1 VLAAIARLDP
11 AGLQATMETQMN
23 AGHRGLETC
32 ACGAGAV
39 MAAMEAARALGATR
53 GTVVSWAN
61 SSEVPPNDRER
72 VVGYGAV
79 SFGGSGSDASS
90 GPQGA
95 PPGPAGTDAP
105 LDAEARRAL
114 LQLARGTLE
123 RWFAT
128 GGTVPLPRDLPVVTR
143 RPQGAFVT
151 LFKAGELRGCIG
163 HMAPDLPLANTVEAM
178 ALAAAFEDP
187 RFAPLEEGELKD
199 IEIEISVLTPL
210 APVAGPEAI
219 VVGRDGVQIRK
230 DGRTAVFLPQVAPE
244 QGWDRTALLENL
256 CRKAGLPADAWK
268 SGARFW
274 TFQSIHFRE
283 SQER

>member
-1 VLAAIARLDP
+1 
-11 AGLQATMETQMN
+11 MN

-39 MAAMEAARALGATR
+39 MTAMAAARALGAVR
-53 GTVVSWAN
+53 GTVVSYAN
-61 SSEVPPNDRER
+61 SGEVPPNDRER

-79 SFGGSGSDASS
+79 SFGGPGGGGTA
-90 GPQGA
+90 GPEPSPVAPPGGAGA
-95 PPGPAGTDAP
+95 PPPDPQVPAGTPAP
-105 LDAEARRAL
+105 LDAAAQRAL
-114 LQLARGTLE
+114 LRLARETLE

-128 GGTVPLPRDLPVVTR
+128 GGTVPLPRDLPAAARVPR
-143 RPQGAFVT
+143 GAFVT

-163 HMAPDLPLANTVEAM
+163 HMSPDQPLAAAVQAM

-187 RFAPLEEGELKD
+187 RFAPVEEAELKD
-199 IEIEISVLTPL
+199 IEIEVSVLTPL

-244 QGWDRTALLENL
+244 QGWDRTALLEHL
-256 CRKAGLPADAWK
+256 CRKAGLPADAWR

-274 TFQSIHFRE
+274 TFQSLHFRE
-283 SQER
+283 SDTK